1 MANKKDID
9 KPDFENQSSMK
20 IWYDFVK
27 EQAQKNKKAVIRV
40 GITTGVAS
48 LLLGG
53 VLGTY
58 SAIMSRD
65 IAHFIK
71 LAYLFNQKS
80 CVMGGR
86 TGNIR
91 SGQHWID

>member
-20 IWYDFVK
+20 IWYDFVR

-65 IAHFIK
+65 IAHFTVSNWLI
-71 LAYLFNQKS
+71 Y
-80 CVMGGR
+80 
-86 TGNIR
+86 
-91 SGQHWID
+91 